1 MRKIL
6 LLLAIFIT
14 ITGFSQTPESFKYQ
28 TIVRDGAGFVMA
40 NQNIS
45 FQMSIIQGSAS
56 GTSVYTE
63 THSATTNE
71 FGLVNL
77 SIGEGTTS
85 DDFSTIDWSNGPF
98 FIKVELDENGGSSY
112 TEMGTTELKSVPYAM
127 YAKNVQNKDDADADP
142 SNELVSSATLNGH
155 NLEIVDAGGTTVVD
169 LSSLDQSGM
178 NVDDADADAT
188 NELQTINKSGSTV
201 TLSNGGGS
209 FIDEVDDDDA
219 DATNELQTINK
230 SGSTV
235 TLSNGGGSFTDEVND
250 ADNSTTNELQT
261 LSFSG
266 NDLSLTDGGSI
277 SLAQYSNLW
286 QQNGSD
292 IYYNDGW
299 VGIGTD
305 SPSGKMVVQGD
316 AGVDPDSALFEV
328 KNKDGQTIFAVYD
341 GGVRIWVDDTGLKA
355 NTDKGGF
362 AVGGYRLN
370 KSVSHEY
377 LRITPDSARIYYDSE
392 NTGTGHAGGFQVEG
406 FEGSTSESNGGT
418 MHLSDDNYFI
428 GDSAGINITT
438 LGKYNSVFGYKS
450 GKELTTGDDN
460 VFVGYE
466 AGKNTDSGNDNI
478 FVGYRAG
485 LSNTTGQ
492 NNVFIGKQSGYSN
505 TTASSNTFIGENA
518 GSNNTTG
525 SQNFFGGYSA
535 GFHNLTGGNN
545 VYIGNYAGYNN
556 TTGRYNVALGYLSS
570 VSNTEGLYNVSL
582 GYYAGRGNVDGSENV
597 FVGSNSGFYVK
608 SGNENVVMGSKAG
621 YQADTLMYNIFI
633 GSKSG
638 YNCKKEGEKN
648 VFLGFYTGFNNT
660 TGTQNVFIGANTGIS
675 NTTGNS
681 NVFLGTASGQDNTIG
696 ENNVFIGNRAGINNE
711 NGSSNVF
718 MGFYSGYNNTSGS
731 NNLFLGNLVAEANTT
746 GGDNVFMGNSAGNKN
761 TTGSFNVF
769 IGFESGKNNTDQG
782 GQTFIG
788 YMAGASNTSGDN
800 NTYMG
805 YSAGSVIQT
814 GSNNVLIGYRAG
826 SPVLGGSSLT
836 GNVCIGYRAGSNS
849 LESNR
854 LFIQNDGDNDALI
867 YGEFDNDKVQINHKT
882 ASATAGLYI
891 HNFNSSHVWSLYQY
905 STDALHILYDG
916 ANRGSWNT
924 TSGAY
929 TSVSDAK
936 LKSNIEDFD
945 NVLDRVK
952 QLSPKSYNFNYQ
964 KDMSNKYIGFI
975 AQDAI
980 ELFPSLVYHTEGSK
994 DEEEIYMVDYAGF
1007 SVVAIQAVKEQQK
1020 LIEDLQ
1026 SENELLKARLDRLES
1041 LIIKDTKE
1049 DKTINQQR

>member
-6 LLLAIFIT
+6 LITAILLA

-40 NQNIS
+40 NQNVS

-56 GTSVYTE
+56 GSSVYSE
-63 THSATTNE
+63 THTATTNE

-77 SIGEGTTS
+77 NIGEGTTS
-85 DDFSTIDWSNGPF
+85 DDFSAIDWSNGPF

-127 YAKNVQNKDDADADP
+127 YAKEVQNKDDADADP

-178 NVDDADADAT
+178 NVDDNDADAT
-188 NELQTINKSGSTV
+188 NELQTIS
-201 TLSNGGGS
+201 
-209 FIDEVDDDDA
+209 
-219 DATNELQTINK
+219 K

-341 GGVRIWVDDTGLKA
+341 GGVRIWVDDTGTKS

-370 KSVSHEY
+370 KSISHEY

-392 NTGTGHAGGFQVEG
+392 NTGSGHDGGFQVEG

-438 LGKYNSVFGYKS
+438 TGKYNSVFGYKS

-466 AGKNTDSGNDNI
+466 AGKNTVSGNDNI

-485 LSNTTGQ
+485 ISNTTGQ

-535 GFHNLTGGNN
+535 GFNNLTGGNN

-556 TTGRYNVALGYLSS
+556 TSGRFNVALGYFSGL
-570 VSNTEGLYNVSL
+570 SNTVGEYNVSL
-582 GYYAGRGNVDGSENV
+582 GYYAGRGNVDGTENV
-597 FVGSNSGFYVK
+597 FLGANSAYLIK
-608 SGNENVVMGSKAG
+608 SGDENVVIGSKAG

-638 YNCKKEGEKN
+638 YNCKKAGQKN
-648 VFLGFYTGFNNT
+648 VFLGYYSGVQNRE
-660 TGTQNVFIGANTGIS
+660 GTENIFIGASTGAS
-675 NTTGNS
+675 NTTGS
-681 NVFLGTASGQDNTIG
+681 YNVFLGTTSGYLNTSG
-696 ENNVFIGNRAGINNE
+696 ENNVFIGNRAGFTNDD
-711 NGSSNVF
+711 GSSNVF
-718 MGFYSGYNNTSGS
+718 MGFYSGYNNTSG
-731 NNLFLGNLVAEANTT
+731 
-746 GGDNVFMGNSAGNKN
+746 GDNVFMGNSAGNKN
-761 TTGSFNVF
+761 TIGSYNVF
-769 IGFESGKNNTDQG
+769 IGFEAGKKNTDQG

-788 YMAGASNTSGDN
+788 YMAGANNTSGDN
-800 NTYMG
+800 NTYLG

-814 GSNNVLIGYRAG
+814 GSSNVLIGYRAG
-826 SPVLGGSSLT
+826 SPILGGSDLT
-836 GNVCIGYRAGSNS
+836 GNICIGFKAGSNS
-849 LESNR
+849 MESNR
-854 LFIQNDGDNDALI
+854 LFIENDGDNDALI
-867 YGEFDNDKVQINHKT
+867 YGEFDTRILEFNAKRVEVKHSNGT
-882 ASATAGLYI
+882 SSNGLYI
-891 HNFNSSHVWSLYQY
+891 NNINSSEKWSFYQY
-905 STDALHILYDG
+905 NSDKTLHIVYDG
-916 ANRGSWNT
+916 DNRGSWNT
-924 TSGAY
+924 TTGAY

-936 LKSNIEDFD
+936 LKSNVEDFD
-945 NVLDRVK
+945 NVLDKVK
-952 QLSPKSYNFNYQ
+952 QLSPKLYNFNYQ
-964 KDMSNKYIGFI
+964 KDMSSKYIGFI

-994 DEEEIYMVDYAGF
+994 GEEGIYMVDYAGF
-1007 SVVAIQAVKEQQK
+1007 SVVAIEAVKEQQK
-1020 LIEDLQ
+1020 LIENLQ
-1026 SENELLKARLDRLES
+1026 SENELLKARLERLES
-1041 LIIKDTKE
+1041 IIIKDTK
-1049 DKTINQQR
+1049 KNNSVNQRR